1 MSQNDQVN
9 EKERENQMLFKTNS
23 MLSVQL
29 AHAKKAKE
37 NVETQMIR
45 VYEEAHEVK
54 QIIDCELKEY
64 EQTKTKLSDL
74 RRQNLVLW
82 KHIKKMKK
90 KIRK

>member
-37 NVETQMIR
+37 NVET
-45 VYEEAHEVK
+45 
-54 QIIDCELKEY
+54 
-64 EQTKTKLSDL
+64 
-74 RRQNLVLW
+74 
-82 KHIKKMKK
+82 
-90 KIRK
+90 